1 MVLQDRAWQ
10 AVAVWDSP
18 TCNAMTE
25 VGQSI
30 PEECPSVSNTAPEN
44 MQQGWKWLAK
54 GCGAVHRCE
63 VRAAVELMAC
73 RLLFHP
79 PFLSKPTKRSRRLLD
94 YGMHGMVA
102 ASGPPQSPFHV
113 PERAGRRGILWPRN
127 VLDELSRPEQQAAC
141 HGQSLVC
148 SSFVFDFGFF
158 SLLVAVFSSERRDSL
173 VIYLIPTPLL
183 NIRIMDLYCRD
194 KTVDRACRRG
204 PWAAEVECLVLE
216 DK

>member
-1 MVLQDRAWQ
+1 MVLQDRAWR
-10 AVAVWDSP
+10 AVAVWDPP
-18 TCNAMTE
+18 TCYAMTE

-30 PEECPSVSNTAPEN
+30 PEERPSVSKTAPEN

-54 GCGAVHRCE
+54 RCGAVHSCE

-79 PFLSKPTKRSRRLLD
+79 PFLSKPTKRITRLLD

-127 VLDELSRPEQQAAC
+127 VLDEFFRPGQQAGCVSWPVAC
-141 HGQSLVC
+141 LLLRLGCRIFFIL
-148 SSFVFDFGFF
+148 FVSGCLQLREARQPRGLPNTYLPFWIFG
-158 SLLVAVFSSERRDSL
+158 LW
-173 VIYLIPTPLL
+173 IYIAGTRWSIEP
-183 NIRIMDLYCRD
+183 
-194 KTVDRACRRG
+194 AEGG
-204 PWAAEVECLVLE
+204 P
-216 DK
+216 